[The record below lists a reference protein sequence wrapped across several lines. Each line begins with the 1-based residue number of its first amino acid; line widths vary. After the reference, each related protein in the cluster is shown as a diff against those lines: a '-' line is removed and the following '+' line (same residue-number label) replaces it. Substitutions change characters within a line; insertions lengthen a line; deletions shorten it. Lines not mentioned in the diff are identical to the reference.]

1 MGYTL
6 ENMGK
11 RMITSNLLR
20 NKRKLVDEAE
30 KAGIAAKRQ
39 KLSGEQY
46 ANLLF

>member
-30 KAGIAAKRQ
+30 KLEADGPKINER
-39 KLSGEQY
+39 G
-46 ANLLF
+46 F